1 MKKSF
6 LVLFERVKKTRESI
20 SIGDASTYGNFTK
33 IFGKFTDL
41 LMLMTVMV

>member
-6 LVLFERVKKTRESI
+6 LVLFEREKNTRKSI
-20 SIGDASTYGNFTK
+20 SIGAATNYKNFTK
-33 IFGKFTDL
+33 IFGKFTNL